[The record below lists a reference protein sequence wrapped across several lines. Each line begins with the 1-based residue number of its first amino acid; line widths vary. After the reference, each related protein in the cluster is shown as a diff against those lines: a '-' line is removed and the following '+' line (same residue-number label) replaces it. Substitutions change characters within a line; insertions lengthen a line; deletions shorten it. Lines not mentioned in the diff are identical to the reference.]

1 MKKVGVVLSGCG
13 VYDGA
18 EIHETVL
25 TLLAIARNGAQAVC
39 FAPDKQQA
47 DVINHLTGEPM
58 QETRNVLIEA
68 ARITRGDIRPLAQAV
83 STELD
88 ALIVPGGFGA
98 AKNLSNFASQGSESR
113 VDSDLAALAVAMH
126 QAGKPLG
133 FMCIAPAMLPKIFD
147 FPLRLTIGT
156 DIDTAEVLE
165 EMGAEHV
172 PCPVDDIVVDEDN
185 KIVTTPPICWRRTS
199 LRPRVVSINWYHVC
213 WCWLNEK
220 GVTAFLR
227 RIFLRA
233 VVVLA
238 VFWGGGIALFS
249 VMPVPFSAVMV
260 ERQLSAWLSGDFG
273 YVAHS
278 DWVSMDEIS
287 PWMGLAVIA
296 AEDQKFPEHWGFDVS
311 AIEKALAHN
320 ERNENRIR
328 GASTLS
334 QQTAKNLF
342 LWDGRSWVR
351 KGLEAGLTLG
361 METVWSKK
369 RILTVYLN
377 IAEFGDGVFGV
388 EAAAQRYFHKP
399 ASRLSLSE
407 AALLA
412 AVLPN
417 PLRFKANAP
426 SGYVRSR
433 QAWIMRQMRQL
444 GGESFMRENKLY

>member
-1 MKKVGVVLSGCG
+1 M
-13 VYDGA
+13 
-18 EIHETVL
+18 
-25 TLLAIARNGAQAVC
+25 
-39 FAPDKQQA
+39 
-47 DVINHLTGEPM
+47 
-58 QETRNVLIEA
+58 
-68 ARITRGDIRPLAQAV
+68 
-83 STELD
+83 
-88 ALIVPGGFGA
+88 
-98 AKNLSNFASQGSESR
+98 
-113 VDSDLAALAVAMH
+113 
-126 QAGKPLG
+126 
-133 FMCIAPAMLPKIFD
+133 
-147 FPLRLTIGT
+147 
-156 DIDTAEVLE
+156 
-165 EMGAEHV
+165 
-172 PCPVDDIVVDEDN
+172 
-185 KIVTTPPICWRRTS
+185 RT
-199 LRPRVVSINWYHVC
+199 
-213 WCWLNEK
+213 

-233 VVVLA
+233 VIVLG
-238 VFWGGGIALFS
+238 VFWGRGIALFS

-260 ERQLSAWLSGDFG
+260 ERQLGAWLSGDFG

>member
-1 MKKVGVVLSGCG
+1 M
-13 VYDGA
+13 
-18 EIHETVL
+18 
-25 TLLAIARNGAQAVC
+25 R
-39 FAPDKQQA
+39 
-47 DVINHLTGEPM
+47 
-58 QETRNVLIEA
+58 
-68 ARITRGDIRPLAQAV
+68 
-83 STELD
+83 
-88 ALIVPGGFGA
+88 
-98 AKNLSNFASQGSESR
+98 
-113 VDSDLAALAVAMH
+113 
-126 QAGKPLG
+126 
-133 FMCIAPAMLPKIFD
+133 
-147 FPLRLTIGT
+147 
-156 DIDTAEVLE
+156 
-165 EMGAEHV
+165 
-172 PCPVDDIVVDEDN
+172 
-185 KIVTTPPICWRRTS
+185 
-199 LRPRVVSINWYHVC
+199 
-213 WCWLNEK
+213 K
-220 GVTAFLR
+220 GVAAFLR
-227 RIFLRA
+227 RIFLRV

-249 VMPVPFSAVMV
+249 VVPVPFSAVMV
-260 ERQLSAWLSGDFG
+260 ERQLGAWLQGHFS

-278 DWVSMDEIS
+278 DWVSMDDIS
-287 PWMGLAVIA
+287 PLMGLAVIA

-311 AIEKALAHN
+311 AIEKALEHN
-320 ERNENRIR
+320 ERNEKRIR

-388 EAAAQRYFHKP
+388 EAAAQRYFRKP

>member
-1 MKKVGVVLSGCG
+1 M
-13 VYDGA
+13 
-18 EIHETVL
+18 
-25 TLLAIARNGAQAVC
+25 R
-39 FAPDKQQA
+39 
-47 DVINHLTGEPM
+47 
-58 QETRNVLIEA
+58 
-68 ARITRGDIRPLAQAV
+68 
-83 STELD
+83 
-88 ALIVPGGFGA
+88 
-98 AKNLSNFASQGSESR
+98 
-113 VDSDLAALAVAMH
+113 
-126 QAGKPLG
+126 
-133 FMCIAPAMLPKIFD
+133 
-147 FPLRLTIGT
+147 
-156 DIDTAEVLE
+156 
-165 EMGAEHV
+165 
-172 PCPVDDIVVDEDN
+172 
-185 KIVTTPPICWRRTS
+185 
-199 LRPRVVSINWYHVC
+199 
-213 WCWLNEK
+213 K

-227 RIFLRA
+227 RIFLRV

-260 ERQLSAWLSGDFG
+260 ERQLGAWLSGDFG

-296 AEDQKFPEHWGFDVS
+296 AEDQKFPDHWGFDVT

-377 IAEFGDGVFGV
+377 IAEFGDGIFGV

-426 SGYVRSR
+426 SGYVRNR
-433 QAWIMRQMRQL
+433 QAWIMHQMRQL
-444 GGESFMRENKLY
+444 GGESFMRENNLY

>member
-1 MKKVGVVLSGCG
+1 M
-13 VYDGA
+13 
-18 EIHETVL
+18 
-25 TLLAIARNGAQAVC
+25 R
-39 FAPDKQQA
+39 
-47 DVINHLTGEPM
+47 
-58 QETRNVLIEA
+58 
-68 ARITRGDIRPLAQAV
+68 
-83 STELD
+83 
-88 ALIVPGGFGA
+88 
-98 AKNLSNFASQGSESR
+98 
-113 VDSDLAALAVAMH
+113 
-126 QAGKPLG
+126 
-133 FMCIAPAMLPKIFD
+133 
-147 FPLRLTIGT
+147 
-156 DIDTAEVLE
+156 
-165 EMGAEHV
+165 
-172 PCPVDDIVVDEDN
+172 
-185 KIVTTPPICWRRTS
+185 
-199 LRPRVVSINWYHVC
+199 
-213 WCWLNEK
+213 K

-233 VVVLA
+233 VIVLA
-238 VFWGGGIALFS
+238 VFWGGGIVLFS

-260 ERQLSAWLSGDFG
+260 ERQLGAWLSGDFG

-296 AEDQKFPEHWGFDVS
+296 AEDQKFPDHWGFDVS

-377 IAEFGDGVFGV
+377 VAEFGDGVFGV

-417 PLRFKANAP
+417 PIRFKASAP

>member
-1 MKKVGVVLSGCG
+1 M
-13 VYDGA
+13 
-18 EIHETVL
+18 
-25 TLLAIARNGAQAVC
+25 R
-39 FAPDKQQA
+39 
-47 DVINHLTGEPM
+47 
-58 QETRNVLIEA
+58 
-68 ARITRGDIRPLAQAV
+68 
-83 STELD
+83 
-88 ALIVPGGFGA
+88 
-98 AKNLSNFASQGSESR
+98 
-113 VDSDLAALAVAMH
+113 
-126 QAGKPLG
+126 
-133 FMCIAPAMLPKIFD
+133 
-147 FPLRLTIGT
+147 
-156 DIDTAEVLE
+156 
-165 EMGAEHV
+165 
-172 PCPVDDIVVDEDN
+172 
-185 KIVTTPPICWRRTS
+185 
-199 LRPRVVSINWYHVC
+199 
-213 WCWLNEK
+213 K

-260 ERQLSAWLSGDFG
+260 ERQLGAWLSGDFG

-296 AEDQKFPEHWGFDVS
+296 AEDQKFPDHWGFDVT

-351 KGLEAGLTLG
+351 KGVEAGLTLG

-426 SGYVRSR
+426 SGYVRNR

>member
-1 MKKVGVVLSGCG
+1 M
-13 VYDGA
+13 
-18 EIHETVL
+18 
-25 TLLAIARNGAQAVC
+25 R
-39 FAPDKQQA
+39 
-47 DVINHLTGEPM
+47 
-58 QETRNVLIEA
+58 
-68 ARITRGDIRPLAQAV
+68 
-83 STELD
+83 
-88 ALIVPGGFGA
+88 
-98 AKNLSNFASQGSESR
+98 
-113 VDSDLAALAVAMH
+113 
-126 QAGKPLG
+126 
-133 FMCIAPAMLPKIFD
+133 
-147 FPLRLTIGT
+147 
-156 DIDTAEVLE
+156 
-165 EMGAEHV
+165 
-172 PCPVDDIVVDEDN
+172 
-185 KIVTTPPICWRRTS
+185 
-199 LRPRVVSINWYHVC
+199 
-213 WCWLNEK
+213 K

-260 ERQLSAWLSGDFG
+260 ERQLGAWLSGDFG

-287 PWMGLAVIA
+287 VWMGLAVIA

-377 IAEFGDGVFGV
+377 VAEFGDGIFGV

-417 PLRFKANAP
+417 PMRFKANAP

-433 QAWIMRQMRQL
+433 QVWIMRQMRQL
-444 GGESFMRENKLY
+444 GGESFMREHKLY

>member
-1 MKKVGVVLSGCG
+1 M
-13 VYDGA
+13 
-18 EIHETVL
+18 
-25 TLLAIARNGAQAVC
+25 R
-39 FAPDKQQA
+39 
-47 DVINHLTGEPM
+47 
-58 QETRNVLIEA
+58 
-68 ARITRGDIRPLAQAV
+68 
-83 STELD
+83 
-88 ALIVPGGFGA
+88 
-98 AKNLSNFASQGSESR
+98 
-113 VDSDLAALAVAMH
+113 
-126 QAGKPLG
+126 
-133 FMCIAPAMLPKIFD
+133 
-147 FPLRLTIGT
+147 
-156 DIDTAEVLE
+156 
-165 EMGAEHV
+165 
-172 PCPVDDIVVDEDN
+172 
-185 KIVTTPPICWRRTS
+185 
-199 LRPRVVSINWYHVC
+199 
-213 WCWLNEK
+213 K

-227 RIFLRA
+227 RIFLRV

-260 ERQLSAWLSGDFG
+260 ERQLGAWLSGDFG

-296 AEDQKFPEHWGFDVS
+296 AEDQKFPDHWGFDVT
-311 AIEKALAHN
+311 AIEKALEHN

-426 SGYVRSR
+426 SGYVRNR

>member
-1 MKKVGVVLSGCG
+1 M
-13 VYDGA
+13 
-18 EIHETVL
+18 
-25 TLLAIARNGAQAVC
+25 R
-39 FAPDKQQA
+39 
-47 DVINHLTGEPM
+47 
-58 QETRNVLIEA
+58 
-68 ARITRGDIRPLAQAV
+68 
-83 STELD
+83 
-88 ALIVPGGFGA
+88 
-98 AKNLSNFASQGSESR
+98 
-113 VDSDLAALAVAMH
+113 
-126 QAGKPLG
+126 
-133 FMCIAPAMLPKIFD
+133 
-147 FPLRLTIGT
+147 
-156 DIDTAEVLE
+156 
-165 EMGAEHV
+165 
-172 PCPVDDIVVDEDN
+172 
-185 KIVTTPPICWRRTS
+185 
-199 LRPRVVSINWYHVC
+199 
-213 WCWLNEK
+213 K

-227 RIFLRA
+227 RIFLRT

-249 VMPVPFSAVMV
+249 VMPVPFSAIMV
-260 ERQLSAWLSGDFG
+260 ERQLGAWLSGDFG

-287 PWMGLAVIA
+287 VWMGLAVIA

-377 IAEFGDGVFGV
+377 VAEFGDGIFGV
-388 EAAAQRYFHKP
+388 EAAAQHYFHKP

-417 PLRFKANAP
+417 PMRFKANAP

-444 GGESFMRENKLY
+444 GGESFMREHKLY

>member
-1 MKKVGVVLSGCG
+1 M
-13 VYDGA
+13 
-18 EIHETVL
+18 
-25 TLLAIARNGAQAVC
+25 
-39 FAPDKQQA
+39 
-47 DVINHLTGEPM
+47 
-58 QETRNVLIEA
+58 
-68 ARITRGDIRPLAQAV
+68 
-83 STELD
+83 
-88 ALIVPGGFGA
+88 
-98 AKNLSNFASQGSESR
+98 
-113 VDSDLAALAVAMH
+113 
-126 QAGKPLG
+126 
-133 FMCIAPAMLPKIFD
+133 
-147 FPLRLTIGT
+147 
-156 DIDTAEVLE
+156 
-165 EMGAEHV
+165 
-172 PCPVDDIVVDEDN
+172 
-185 KIVTTPPICWRRTS
+185 RT
-199 LRPRVVSINWYHVC
+199 
-213 WCWLNEK
+213 

-320 ERNENRIR
+320 ERNKNRIR

>member
-1 MKKVGVVLSGCG
+1 M
-13 VYDGA
+13 
-18 EIHETVL
+18 
-25 TLLAIARNGAQAVC
+25 R
-39 FAPDKQQA
+39 
-47 DVINHLTGEPM
+47 
-58 QETRNVLIEA
+58 
-68 ARITRGDIRPLAQAV
+68 
-83 STELD
+83 
-88 ALIVPGGFGA
+88 
-98 AKNLSNFASQGSESR
+98 
-113 VDSDLAALAVAMH
+113 
-126 QAGKPLG
+126 
-133 FMCIAPAMLPKIFD
+133 
-147 FPLRLTIGT
+147 
-156 DIDTAEVLE
+156 
-165 EMGAEHV
+165 
-172 PCPVDDIVVDEDN
+172 
-185 KIVTTPPICWRRTS
+185 
-199 LRPRVVSINWYHVC
+199 
-213 WCWLNEK
+213 K

-227 RIFLRA
+227 RIFLRI
-233 VVVLA
+233 VIVLA
-238 VFWGGGIALFS
+238 IFWGGGIALFS
-249 VMPVPFSAVMV
+249 VLPVPFSAVMV
-260 ERQLSAWLSGDFG
+260 ERQIGAWLSGDFG

-287 PWMGLAVIA
+287 VWMGLAVIA
-296 AEDQKFPEHWGFDVS
+296 AEDQKFPQHWGFDVS

-377 IAEFGDGVFGV
+377 VAEFGDGVFGV

-417 PLRFKANAP
+417 PIRFKANAP
-426 SGYVRSR
+426 SGYVSSR